1 MQTLDAL
8 RAGKLVGIKRLDLA
22 ASLTEFPAEIFDLAD
37 SLEVLNLSGNL
48 LTNLPPDLTRLHKLR
63 IIFCSD
69 NRFTHVPE
77 VLGLCPH
84 LEMIGFKANQITLL
98 SAKALPPKLRWLIL
112 TDNRL
117 QQLPAEIGRCANLQ
131 KLMLSG
137 NRLQELPAEMS
148 ACTSLE
154 LLRIAANRFERLPDW
169 LLRLP
174 RLAWLAYAGNPFSDA
189 IEKEAMAGISVTP
202 IDWSSLDVQHAL
214 GEGASGIIYRAHH
227 TTDHG
232 VSPVAVKVFK
242 GAVTS
247 DGLPR
252 SEKSACLVAGE
263 HPNLIPVQ
271 GRLHGHPDDALGMV
285 MPLIDPSFAN
295 LAGPPSLESCTRD
308 IYAPDARFSPAQ
320 LLGIARG
327 IAAAAAHLHAKGV
340 MHGDLY
346 AHNILWNEQGEC
358 LLGDFGAASFL
369 PTHDEAFRQELQRIE
384 VRAFGCLLEELL
396 GRWDVPPNGQT
407 IIGALYALQQRCV
420 QSQNEAR
427 PLFKEIVDEI
437 GTLVA

>member
-1 MQTLDAL
+1 MHTLEAL
-8 RAGKLVGIKRLDLA
+8 RAGELVGIKRLDLA
-22 ASLTEFPAEIFDLAD
+22 ADLTEFPTEIFDLAD

-48 LTNLPPDLTRLHKLR
+48 LRDLPPDLTRLGKLR

-77 VLGLCPH
+77 VLGQCPH

-98 SAKALPPKLRWLIL
+98 SGKALPPKLRWLIL
-112 TDNRL
+112 TDNCL
-117 QQLPAEIGRCANLQ
+117 HQIPLEIGACTRLQ

-137 NRLQELPAEMS
+137 NRLQELPEEMA
-148 ACTSLE
+148 ACIHLE

-189 IEKEAMAGISVTP
+189 IEKEVMAGISVTP
-202 IDWSSLDVQHAL
+202 IDWRSLDIQHAL

-227 TTDHG
+227 TTQHG

-252 SEKSACLVAGE
+252 SEKSACLLADE
-263 HPNLIPVQ
+263 HPNLIPVH
-271 GRLHGHPDDALGMV
+271 GRLHGHPADSMGMV
-285 MPLIDPSFAN
+285 MPLIDPGFIN

-308 IYAPDARFSPAQ
+308 VYAPEARFSLSQ
-320 LLGIARG
+320 LMGIAQG
-327 IAAAAAHLHAKGV
+327 VAAAAAHLHAKGV

-346 AHNILWNEQGEC
+346 AHNILWNEKGEC

-369 PTHDEAFRQELQRIE
+369 PTHDEEFRQGLQRIE

-396 GRWDVPPNGQT
+396 AHCHVPTNEQVNFN
-407 IIGALYALQQRCV
+407 ALSALQQCCV
-420 QSQNEAR
+420 QSPNEAR
-427 PLFKEIVDEI
+427 PMFKEIVKELA
-437 GTLVA
+437 TLVA

>member
-1 MQTLDAL
+1 MHTLDAL
-8 RAGKLVGIKRLDLA
+8 KAGELAGIKRLDLA
-22 ASLTEFPAEIFDLAD
+22 ADLTEFPAEIFELAD
-37 SLEVLNLSGNL
+37 TLEVLNLSGNRL
-48 LTNLPPDLTRLHKLR
+48 SGLPNDLARLYKLR

-77 VLGLCPH
+77 VLGQCAN
-84 LEMIGFKANQITLL
+84 LEMVGFKANQISHL

-117 QQLPAEIGRCANLQ
+117 QQLPVEIGSCGDLQ

-137 NRLQELPAEMS
+137 NSLQELPEEMA
-148 ACTSLE
+148 ACTNLE

-169 LLRLP
+169 LLRMP

-189 IEKEAMAGISVTP
+189 IEKEAMAGLSVQH
-202 IDWSSLDVQHAL
+202 IDWRSLDVQHAL

-227 TTDHG
+227 ASERG
-232 VSPVAVKVFK
+232 VHPVAVKVFK

-263 HPNLIPVQ
+263 HPNLIPVH
-271 GRLHGHPDDALGMV
+271 GRLHAHPEDAIGMV
-285 MPLIDPSFAN
+285 MPLIAPSFIN

-308 IYAPDARFSPAQ
+308 VYAPDVRFSLEQ
-320 LLGIARG
+320 MLNLARG
-327 IAAAAAHLHAKGV
+327 IASAAAHLHAKGV

-346 AHNILWNEQGEC
+346 AHNILWNAKGEC

-369 PTHDEAFRQELQRIE
+369 PTHDEKFRQGLQRIE

-396 GRWDVPPNGQT
+396 ARCDVPSDGRSS
-407 IIGALYALQQRCV
+407 AAVLYGLQQRCMR
-420 QSQNEAR
+420 SHSEAR
-427 PLFKEIVDEI
+427 PLFSEIAEEWVR
-437 GTLVA
+437 LVV

>member
-1 MQTLDAL
+1 MHTLDAL
-8 RAGKLVGIKRLDLA
+8 RAGELIGIKRLDLA
-22 ASLTEFPAEIFDLAD
+22 AGLTVFPEEIFQLAD

-48 LTNLPPDLTRLHKLR
+48 LSDLPRGFTRLHKLR

-77 VLGLCPH
+77 VLGQCAN
-84 LEMIGFKANQITLL
+84 LEMIGFKANQISHL

-117 QQLPAEIGRCANLQ
+117 QQIPAEIGACTNLQ

-137 NRLQELPAEMS
+137 NRLHELPEQMA
-148 ACTSLE
+148 ACTRLE
-154 LLRIAANRFERLPDW
+154 LLRIAANRFENLPEW
-169 LLRLP
+169 ILRLP

-189 IEKEAMAGISVTP
+189 IEKEVMAGLTINHV
-202 IDWSSLDVQHAL
+202 DWHSLDVQHVL
-214 GEGASGIIYRAHH
+214 GEGASGIIYRAQR
-227 TTDHG
+227 TTERG
-232 VSPVAVKVFK
+232 VHPVAVKVFK

-252 SEKSACLVAGE
+252 SEKSACMVAGE

-271 GRLHGHPDDALGMV
+271 GRLHGHPEDSMGMV
-285 MPLIDPSFAN
+285 MPLISQSFIN

-308 IYAPDARFSPAQ
+308 VYAPTARFTIEQ
-320 LLGIARG
+320 LLGIAKG
-327 IAAAAAHLHAKGV
+327 VASASAHMHTQGV

-346 AHNILWNEQGEC
+346 AHNILWNEKGEC

-369 PTHDEAFRQELQRIE
+369 PTHDEKFRQALQRIE
-384 VRAFGCLLEELL
+384 VCAFGCLLEELL
-396 GRWDVPPNGQT
+396 ERCDVPPSGQAIVRT
-407 IIGALYALQQRCV
+407 LYALQQRCM
-420 QSQNEAR
+420 QSQYQER
-427 PLFKEIVDEI
+427 PMFKEILEELGV
-437 GTLVA
+437 LVA

>member
-1 MQTLDAL
+1 MHTLEAL
-8 RAGKLVGIKRLDLA
+8 RSGKLVGIKRLDLA
-22 ASLTEFPAEIFDLAD
+22 ADLTEFPIEIFDLAD
-37 SLEVLNLSGNL
+37 TLEVLNLSGNL
-48 LTNLPPDLTRLHKLR
+48 LSDLPQDLTRLGKLR

-77 VLGLCPH
+77 VLGQCAH
-84 LEMIGFKANQITLL
+84 LEMIGFKANQITHL

-117 QQLPAEIGRCANLQ
+117 QQIPAEIGACTHLQ

-137 NRLQELPAEMS
+137 NRLQELPEAMA
-148 ACTSLE
+148 ACTRLE

-189 IEKEAMAGISVTP
+189 IEIEVMAGVSVNP
-202 IDWSSLDVQHAL
+202 IDWHSLDVQHAL
-214 GEGASGIIYRAHH
+214 GEGASGIIYRAHQM
-227 TTDHG
+227 TEFG
-232 VSPVAVKVFK
+232 VFPVAVKVFK

-252 SEKSACLVAGE
+252 SEKSACLLAGE

-271 GRLHGHPDDALGMV
+271 GRLHGHPNDALGMV
-285 MPLIDPSFAN
+285 MPLIDPSFTN

-308 IYAPDARFSPAQ
+308 VYASEASFSLSQ
-320 LLGIARG
+320 LMGIAQG
-327 IAAAAAHLHAKGV
+327 VAAAAAHLHAKGV

-346 AHNILWNEQGEC
+346 AHNILWNEKGEC

-369 PTHDEAFRQELQRIE
+369 PTHDEEFRQGLQRIE

-396 GRWDVPPNGQT
+396 ERCDVPPNGQT
-407 IIGALYALQQRCV
+407 IVGALYALQQSCV

-427 PLFKEIVDEI
+427 PMFKEIVDEF
-437 GTLVA
+437 GKLVS

>member
-1 MQTLDAL
+1 MHTLEAL
-8 RAGKLVGIKRLDLA
+8 RAGKLAGVQRLDLTA
-22 ASLTEFPAEIFDLAD
+22 DLAEFPAEIFDLAD

-48 LTNLPPDLTRLHKLR
+48 LSDLPQDITRLHKLR
-63 IIFCSD
+63 ILFCSD

-77 VLGLCPH
+77 VLGQCVE
-84 LEMIGFKANQITLL
+84 LEMIGFKANQISHL
-98 SAKALPPKLRWLIL
+98 SAKALPSKLRWLIL

-117 QQLPAEIGRCANLQ
+117 SQLPAQLGACGYLQ

-137 NRLQELPAEMS
+137 NQLRELPEEM
-148 ACTSLE
+148 AGCTRLE

-189 IEKEAMAGISVTP
+189 IEKEVMAGVGVAS
-202 IDWSSLDVQHAL
+202 IDWKSLDVQHSL
-214 GEGASGIIYRAHH
+214 GEGASGIIYRAHQ
-227 TTDHG
+227 TTSNG
-232 VSPVAVKVFK
+232 VVPVAVKVFK

-252 SEKSACLVAGE
+252 SEKAACLVAGA

-271 GRLHGHPDDALGMV
+271 GRLHGHPAEALGMV
-285 MPLIDPSFAN
+285 MPLVDPSFIN
-295 LAGPPSLESCTRD
+295 LAGPPSLASCTRD
-308 IYAPDARFSPAQ
+308 IYAPDTRFSFPQ
-320 LLGIARG
+320 LLGIVRG
-327 IAAAAAHLHAKGV
+327 IASAVAHLHAQGV

-346 AHNILWNEQGEC
+346 AHNILWNKQGEC

-369 PTHDEAFRQELQRIE
+369 PVRDEALRQGLQRIE
-384 VRAFGCLLEELL
+384 VSAFGCLLEELL
-396 GRWDVPPNGQT
+396 AHCDTQCREQSSID
-407 IIGALYALQQRCV
+407 ALFALQRFCV

-427 PLFKEIVDEI
+427 PEFSEIVEI
-437 GTLVA
+437 LKNFP

>member
-1 MQTLDAL
+1 MHTLEAL

-22 ASLTEFPAEIFDLAD
+22 VGLTEFPAEIFDLAD
-37 SLEVLNLSGNL
+37 SLEVLNLSGNQL
-48 LTNLPPDLTRLHKLR
+48 SDLPQDLTRLNKLR
-63 IIFCSD
+63 ILFCSD
-69 NRFTHVPE
+69 NRFKHVPE
-77 VLGLCPH
+77 VLGQCAN
-84 LEMIGFKANQITLL
+84 LEMIGFKANQITHL

-112 TDNRL
+112 TDNHL
-117 QQLPAEIGRCANLQ
+117 QQLPAEIGAYTNLQ

-137 NRLQELPAEMS
+137 NRLQALPKEMA
-148 ACTSLE
+148 ACTRLE
-154 LLRIAANRFERLPDW
+154 LLRIAANRFEQLPDW

-189 IEKEAMAGISVTP
+189 IENEVMAGISVKP
-202 IDWSSLDVQHAL
+202 IDWSSLDVQHTL
-214 GEGASGIIYRAHH
+214 GEGASGIIYRAHR
-227 TTDHG
+227 TTEHG

-285 MPLIDPSFAN
+285 MPLIDPKFTN

-308 IYAPDARFSPAQ
+308 IYAPDARFNLSQ
-320 LLGIARG
+320 LLGISQG

-369 PTHDEAFRQELQRIE
+369 PTCDEGLRQGLQRIE
-384 VRAFGCLLEELL
+384 VRAFACLLEELL
-396 GRWDVPPNGQT
+396 ARCDAPSDELAP
-407 IIGALYALQQRCV
+407 LLDLQLRCV
-420 QSQNEAR
+420 RTAVETR
-427 PLFKEIVDEI
+427 PSFGEIER
-437 GTLVA
+437 TFSELR

>member
-1 MQTLDAL
+1 MHTLEDLRSGAL
-8 RAGKLVGIKRLDLA
+8 AGIKRLDLVA
-22 ASLTEFPAEIFDLAD
+22 GLTEFPNDIFQLAET
-37 SLEVLNLSGNL
+37 LEILNLSGNRL
-48 LTNLPPDLTRLHKLR
+48 SKLPDTLPQLHKLR

-69 NRFTHVPE
+69 NQFTQLPE
-77 VLGLCPH
+77 VLGACAN
-84 LEMIGFKANQITLL
+84 LEMIGFKANQIIQL

-117 QQLPAEIGRCANLQ
+117 QQIPAEIGACIHLQ

-137 NRLQELPAEMS
+137 NQLQELPEAMA
-148 ACTSLE
+148 ACTRLE

-202 IDWSSLDVQHAL
+202 IDWCSLDVQHTL
-214 GEGASGIIYRAHH
+214 GEGASGIIYRAHR
-227 TTDHG
+227 TTEHG

-252 SEKSACLVAGE
+252 SEKAACLLAGE
-263 HPNLIPVQ
+263 HPNLIPVH
-271 GRLHGHPDDALGMV
+271 GRLHGHPDDSLGMV
-285 MPLIDPSFAN
+285 MPLIDPSFTN

-308 IYAPDARFSPAQ
+308 IYVSAARFSLSQ
-320 LLGIARG
+320 LLGIAPG
-327 IAAAAAHLHAKGV
+327 IASASAHLHAKGV

-346 AHNILWNEQGEC
+346 AHNILWNEKGEC
-358 LLGDFGAASFL
+358 LLGDFGAASFM
-369 PTHDEAFRQELQRIE
+369 PTHDEKLRHGLQRVE

-396 GRWDVPPNGQT
+396 ARCDVPPNRQT
-407 IIGALYALQQRCV
+407 IVGALNALQQRCV
-420 QSQNEAR
+420 RSQNEVR
-427 PLFKEIVDEI
+427 PLFKEIVDELGKLI
-437 GTLVA
+437 A